1 VPGWVTTG
9 CLRGDCH
16 VETFAIVDA
25 IGAFIAALAPA
36 LPASAIT
43 NGVPDN
49 GAHPYVG
56 ELILYLP
63 DETDPRFPDP
73 GGWFTCS
80 GTLMSSTIVLTAGHC
95 TYGVGKDGASTTL
108 PSGTGSGGN
117 DVWINFS
124 EAPDFSILPP
134 SSDFTTNAARYAAWS
149 AALNN
154 SSAWHRA
161 TAYPHPQFD
170 PNAFFTHDA
179 GVLQLSA
186 PVPMST
192 YGTLPTLGLLNTLI
206 KQKNTQHYTPV
217 GYGLEQ
223 SGPKTALGGDTR
235 CKADEMLVN
244 LNGVF
249 NTGKGTSAKF
259 SNNNGTVHQ
268 GGTCFGDSGGP
279 ILQAG
284 TTVVVAVTS
293 FGISQTCSGSTGA
306 YRMDQQDDLDF
317 LASFGIRP

>member
-1 VPGWVTTG
+1 V
-9 CLRGDCH
+9 
-16 VETFAIVDA
+16 
-25 IGAFIAALAPA
+25 GALAALITLLAQA

-43 NGVPDN
+43 NGQPDN

-56 ELILYLP
+56 ELIFYLP
-63 DETDPRFPDP
+63 DESDPRFSDP

-95 TYGVGKDGASTTL
+95 TYGVGRDGASTTL
-108 PSGTGSGGN
+108 PTGSGSGGN
-117 DVWINFS
+117 DVWIDFN

-134 SSDFTTNAARYAAWS
+134 SSGFSSNAARYAGWS
-149 AALNN
+149 AALN
-154 SSAWHRA
+154 SSPEWHRA

-179 GVLQLSA
+179 GVLKLAA
-186 PVPMST
+186 PVPMTT
-192 YGTLPTLGLLNTLI
+192 YGQLPALGLLNTLI

-217 GYGLEQ
+217 GYGLTK
-223 SGPKTALGGDTR
+223 SGPKIQQGGDTR
-235 CKADEMLVN
+235 RTADQMLVN

-249 NTGKGTSAKF
+249 GTGKGTSAKF
-259 SNNNGTVHQ
+259 SNNNGAPHQ

-279 ILQAG
+279 IFKAG
-284 TTVVVAVTS
+284 TTVIVAVTS
-293 FGISQTCSGSTGA
+293 FGISQTCSGSTGG

-317 LASFGIRP
+317 LASFGITP

>member
-1 VPGWVTTG
+1 M
-9 CLRGDCH
+9 LRRL
-16 VETFAIVDA
+16 AIVGA
-25 IGAFIAALAPA
+25 IGAVIAALGPA
-36 LPASAIT
+36 LSASAIT

-63 DETDPRFPDP
+63 GETDPRFPDP

-134 SSDFTTNAARYAAWS
+134 SSGFTTNAARYAAWS

-154 SSAWHRA
+154 SSAWHHA

-179 GVLQLSA
+179 GVLQLSV

-223 SGPKTALGGDTR
+223 SGPKTAIGGDTR
-235 CKADEMLVN
+235 RKADEMLVN

-317 LASFGIRP
+317 LASFGITP

>member
-1 VPGWVTTG
+1 MPVSSPAAKRRATCSRHDPCPRRTV
-9 CLRGDCH
+9 LFKRL
-16 VETFAIVDA
+16 AIVGA
-25 IGAFIAALAPA
+25 IVAFIAALVPA

-63 DETDPRFPDP
+63 DQTDPRFPDP

-80 GTLMSSTIVLTAGHC
+80 GTLMGPTIVLTAGHC

-134 SSDFTTNAARYAAWS
+134 SSGFTTNAARYAAWS
-149 AALNN
+149 TALNRP
-154 SSAWHRA
+154 SAWPQA

-179 GVLQLSA
+179 GVLS
-186 PVPMST
+186 S
-192 YGTLPTLGLLNTLI
+192 
-206 KQKNTQHYTPV
+206 QHRY
-217 GYGLEQ
+217 
-223 SGPKTALGGDTR
+223 
-235 CKADEMLVN
+235 
-244 LNGVF
+244 
-249 NTGKGTSAKF
+249 
-259 SNNNGTVHQ
+259 
-268 GGTCFGDSGGP
+268 
-279 ILQAG
+279 
-284 TTVVVAVTS
+284 
-293 FGISQTCSGSTGA
+293 
-306 YRMDQQDDLDF
+306 
-317 LASFGIRP
+317 